1 MKIRLDENISKDFLV
16 QVFGLTDAEAQEEI
30 ENGWRLEI
38 TDETMKKFED
48 DLLTNLKGD

>member
-1 MKIRLDENISKDFLV
+1 M
-16 QVFGLTDAEAQEEI
+16 QVFGLSDAEAQEEI

-48 DLLTNLKGD
+48 DLLTHLQS

>member
-1 MKIRLDENISKDFLV
+1 MRIRLGKTVSKDFLV

-48 DLLTNLKGD
+48 DLLTHLQS